1 MPLILIPTPVGNMA
15 DITLRALEEL
25 KSADLIACE
34 DTRHSG
40 LLLSHYGIRRPL
52 MSYQKFNE
60 QSRISEILARLAKG
74 EKVAVISDAGTPGMS
89 DPGWIALKAAVD
101 AGYPVDVLPGA
112 TAFVP
117 AVLLSGLKPHPFAF
131 IGFLSDQKTERAA
144 QLESLKDC
152 PFTMVFYLS
161 PHKAARQLE
170 DFLAVLGPRRA
181 ALVREISKVFQET
194 RRGTLEEILQGV
206 QDGVKGELAL
216 VVEGAPERP
225 ADDDSAWQTEAEQ
238 RRSAGEPVR
247 KIAEELA
254 EKYRRPKNRI
264 KAWLMNGRQ
273 PPPEA
278 Q

>member
-1 MPLILIPTPVGNMA
+1 MPLVLIPTPVGNMG

-40 LLLSHYGIRRPL
+40 LLLSHYGIKRPL

-60 QSRISEILARLAKG
+60 QSRVDEILTRLSRG

-89 DPGWIALKAAVD
+89 DPGWIALKAAMD

-117 AVLLSGLKPHPFAF
+117 AVLLSGLKPHPFTF
-131 IGFLSDQKTERAA
+131 IGFLSDQKGERVS
-144 QLESLKDC
+144 QLENLRSC

-161 PHKAARQLE
+161 PHKAAKQLE

-181 ALVREISKVFQET
+181 ALVREISKIHQEA
-194 RRGTLEEILQGV
+194 RRGTLAEILQGV
-206 QDGVKGELAL
+206 QDGVRGELVL
-216 VVEGAPERP
+216 VVEGAAEDPAA
-225 ADDDSAWQTEAEQ
+225 ADDLWQAEAEQ
-238 RRSAGEPVR
+238 RRAAGEPVR
-247 KIAEELA
+247 AIAEDLA
-254 EKYRRPKNRI
+254 EKYRQPRNKI
-264 KAWLMNGRQ
+264 KSWLMNSRQ
-273 PPPEA
+273 G
-278 Q
+278 

>member
-117 AVLLSGLKPHPFAF
+117 AVLLSGLRTHPFAF

-273 PPPEA
+273 TPPEA